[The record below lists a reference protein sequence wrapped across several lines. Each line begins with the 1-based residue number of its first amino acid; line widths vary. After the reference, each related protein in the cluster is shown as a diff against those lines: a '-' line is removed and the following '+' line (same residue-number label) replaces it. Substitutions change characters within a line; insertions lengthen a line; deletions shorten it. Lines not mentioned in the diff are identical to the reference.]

1 MDSPTT
7 NISPEI
13 PENQNHEEP
22 DCYFIAID
30 SSLTKQGPF
39 TLLQIQNKYLGQ
51 NIPRDSKILFNENWM
66 NIESFLKSNKN
77 LLYKAATTKQDIEQ
91 RISPDEKRKTRRKG
105 FIKIGLGILLSAYVL
120 LIIPGAIKGV
130 PMSGSLLLVAS
141 AMAIGLIIIG
151 LIDVISPK
159 RIKS

>member
-1 MDSPTT
+1 
-7 NISPEI
+7 
-13 PENQNHEEP
+13 
-22 DCYFIAID
+22 
-30 SSLTKQGPF
+30 
-39 TLLQIQNKYLGQ
+39 
-51 NIPRDSKILFNENWM
+51 M